1 MDRERTEKIRKRYN
15 RNAVF
20 YDSMDRM
27 IREEWRRQVIGK
39 AAGSVL
45 EVGVGTGKNLP
56 YYNPDICAKVTGID
70 FSPGML
76 EKAYPRAEK
85 APVPV
90 ELIQMD
96 AQVMEFA
103 ADTFDTVIST
113 CVFCSVPDPIAGL
126 REIKRVCKPDRKIFF
141 LEHMRVDWPI
151 VGPLMDVMNPISVG
165 LIGVN
170 INRRTVENIKK
181 AGLTILKVE
190 NLMGPLVRCIE
201 ATP

>member
-1 MDRERTEKIRKRYN
+1 MDRARTEKIRKRYN

-27 IREEWRRQVIGK
+27 IREEWRRQVIGQ
-39 AAGSVL
+39 AAGHVL

-56 YYNPDICAKVTGID
+56 YYNPEICTKVTGID

-76 EKAYPRAEK
+76 QKAYPRAEK
-85 APVPV
+85 ASVPV
-90 ELIQMD
+90 ELLQMD
-96 AQVMEFA
+96 AQKMDFPD
-103 ADTFDTVIST
+103 DTFDTVIST

-126 REIKRVCKPDRKIFF
+126 REIKRVCKPNGVIYF

-151 VGPLMDVMNPISVG
+151 VGPLMDAMNPISVG

-170 INRRTVENIKK
+170 INRRTVENIQQS
-181 AGLTILKVE
+181 GLAILKE
-190 NLMGPLVRCIE
+190 KNLMGPLVRYIE
-201 ATP
+201 AKP